1 MKKIFISPQM
11 EELDLS
17 TVESLLAYSIADQ
30 INVDVNETSEE
41 IDAGDALVPA
51 FGSEGDLW

>member
-1 MKKIFISPQM
+1 MGEM
-11 EELDLS
+11 DLS

-41 IDAGDALVPA
+41 IDAGDALAPA